1 MAAFPDGPR
10 AEASTAGPDVGVTP
24 GKCLFIPAAAGLTRA
39 TMSKPIPAPF
49 DPAQAK
55 ALALELVK
63 NCKYPIL
70 ASMDGDQAR
79 ARPVSP
85 VRTEGFVIYVAN
97 LKLYHKTV
105 ELAANPKC
113 ELVYVNE
120 GHDQVRLTGVAE
132 VLTDRAILQQ
142 IWDTNP
148 LLRQYLGTIDNP
160 ALIVYRIKPT
170 RVRYMKE
177 WALEYHEVALG

>member
-1 MAAFPDGPR
+1 MAFRNGLR
-10 AEASTAGPDVGVTP
+10 AVASTAGRDAGAAP
-24 GKCLFIPAAAGLTRA
+24 GKCLFIAVAAAFNRV

-63 NCKYPIL
+63 NCRYPIL

-132 VLTDRAILQQ
+132 VLTDRAILQR
-142 IWDTNP
+142 IWDANP
-148 LLRQYLGTIDNP
+148 LLRQYLGTIENP
-160 ALIVYRIKPT
+160 ALIVYRVKPV

-177 WALEYHEVALG
+177 WALEYHEVAVD